1 MLVYRQKEDFY
12 LDDDFGEIPKGWS
25 LKKFIKCFEFFP
37 TASYSREQ
45 LSESGDCCYIHYGDI
60 HTKFDG
66 FIDFKKENL
75 PFVEKKM
82 ASRFS
87 KLKEGDLIIADA
99 SEDYDGVGKAVEV
112 INIGNVDAIAGLH
125 TLHLRAIDNCL
136 VNGFK
141 AYVLKNG
148 SVRNKILRSATGIKV
163 YSISKSSLKNILIPV
178 PPPTEQRIIAS
189 ILSKVDETIAATK
202 NSIAKAERLKKALMQ
217 NLLTGKLKPN
227 GTWRKKDEF
236 YKDEKF
242 GNVPKGWKYDRLET
256 VLSNCQYG
264 INATSVEDGK
274 FPMLRMNNII
284 GGKMVNQPM
293 VYIDLDK
300 KLFEKYKVNSGDI
313 LFNRTNSM
321 DLVGKLGIFKLEGN
335 YVFASYLIRLTV
347 NQNNIPEYFNYYLN
361 SYEGQ
366 CKLRSK
372 ATPSVSQANIN
383 AGNVKR
389 LIVPIPPKDEQL
401 LISNRIEAIETVLT
415 SKQIK
420 IKKLE
425 QLKKALMQNLL
436 TGKVRVKVPKEQLLT
451 EIW

>member
-1 MLVYRQKEDFY
+1 MAEVVS
-12 LDDDFGEIPKGWS
+12 I
-25 LKKFIKCFEFFP
+25 KKFIGFEKGKAPKETFDFHADGLVP
-37 TASYSREQ
+37 YLSPEYLRGTGNPLYVKPSNKLAS
-45 LSESGDCCYIHYGDI
+45 
-60 HTKFDG
+60 
-66 FIDFKKENL
+66 ID
-75 PFVEKKM
+75 
-82 ASRFS
+82 
-87 KLKEGDLIIADA
+87 EGELIILW
-99 SEDYDGVGKAVEV
+99 DGSNAGEVFVSKKGILGSTMTKIIFDENEFDKSYFGYALKYNEYFLKAKTAGSGIPHVDKGIVKKIEV
-112 INIGNVDAIAGLH
+112 
-125 TLHLRAIDNCL
+125 
-136 VNGFK
+136 FK
-141 AYVLKNG
+141 PE
-148 SVRNKILRSATGIKV
+148 
-163 YSISKSSLKNILIPV
+163 KS
-178 PPPTEQRIIAS
+178 EQRIIAS

-202 NSIAKAERLKKALMQ
+202 KSIAKAERLKKALMQ

-401 LISNRIEAIETVLT
+401 LISNKIESIETLLT

-425 QLKKALMQNLL
+425 RLKKALMQNLL

-451 EIW
+451 ETW